1 MCEHYIK
8 KNKAWIR
15 SLESIKAK
23 NLIISIIEGD
33 KILRKLIKFQL
44 ASKRTEI
51 LFNSKEAGKIF
62 EFQVQTHTKRFTSNL
77 HKQEL
82 LFNRFLEEMKPQEE
96 SWIEFI
102 KSGKVKDHFKYAR
115 NFMILRTIYSDIS
128 PKDSEYLIKQIDAKM
143 EKIQSLTSIDEVKRY
158 FGNVFELKLFIDIN
172 WEEIFWKACVVRWSL
187 TGEIEVLMIIWAFYC
202 AWVSRQDDP
211 EVTCLEW
218 WDNAM
223 YEACG
228 VPHGDFDWEWFEG
241 VLERIGNM

>member
-82 LFNRFLEEMKPQEE
+82 LFNRFLEC
-96 SWIEFI
+96 
-102 KSGKVKDHFKYAR
+102 R
-115 NFMILRTIYSDIS
+115 
-128 PKDSEYLIKQIDAKM
+128 
-143 EKIQSLTSIDEVKRY
+143 
-158 FGNVFELKLFIDIN
+158 
-172 WEEIFWKACVVRWSL
+172 
-187 TGEIEVLMIIWAFYC
+187 
-202 AWVSRQDDP
+202 
-211 EVTCLEW
+211 EVTRLRSKPFLYQ
-218 WDNAM
+218 D
-223 YEACG
+223 
-228 VPHGDFDWEWFEG
+228 VIDFDLHHL
-241 VLERIGNM
+241 VLSLFYKAHSPSPFSLLRFLSEPCRFFQQVQILFCRIPYPTVFR